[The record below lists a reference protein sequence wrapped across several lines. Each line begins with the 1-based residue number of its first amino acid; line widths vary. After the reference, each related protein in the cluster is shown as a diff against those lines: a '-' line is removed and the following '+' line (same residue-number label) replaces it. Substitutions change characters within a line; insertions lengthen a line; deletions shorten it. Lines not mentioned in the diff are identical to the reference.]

1 MTSIT
6 LQLAKSEDLGVN
18 LRSGEGERMARAVPS
33 EPQPTGTLKRSLWL
47 IAGYLALMGLVTGA
61 YF

>member
-1 MTSIT
+1 M
-6 LQLAKSEDLGVN
+6 D
-18 LRSGEGERMARAVPS
+18 RAVPS
-33 EPQPTGTLKRSLWL
+33 KPQPTGTLKRSLWL